1 MTASSEATVSARAR
15 AVSRARPGAAG
26 RRLRRTIGILIP
38 SSLLVV
44 FVVTGV
50 FAPLIATHDPRELV
64 LIERLQPPIWQGGG
78 SWDHILGTDNLGRD
92 TFSRLVHGA
101 RVSLIIV
108 GITIPLSAVI
118 GTTAGVIAGWRLGLL
133 DKLIMRTVDVQLAL
147 PGVLFAVL
155 LAAVFGP
162 SLRNVIIIIVVFFWT
177 GYARLVRGE
186 TLSLRERDFVTAAI
200 ALGATDLWIIT
211 RHIVPNVLNV
221 VVILSTLEVAAVILT
236 EAGLSFLGVGVGLGT
251 PSWGAMVSEGRN
263 YMTLA
268 WWLTGIPGVAILLVS
283 LSGNLA
289 GDWLRDALDPR
300 LRNVR

>member
-101 RVSLIIV
+101 RVSLLIV